1 MTTGAMRTRPFS
13 PSLPISTS
21 YWLSLS
27 PKATRIARTCLQI
40 VSCHNSVLVLLNT
53 VISKDKW
60 INSFTILAPFAEVL
74 NYWFVANFLKYLPV
88 YRKRC
93 SIWLECHNVVWNSVL
108 SEIKTTPII
117 SYLQYIWEVFVLLLN
132 IYSLHAV
139 VFCFRLVLIER
150 GGVCVDHS
158 LGHHLPRARGIQKSH
173 GGKWKF

>member
-1 MTTGAMRTRPFS
+1 MSPLRRTLMMTTGAMRTRPFS

-27 PKATRIARTCLQI
+27 PKATRTARTCLQI

-74 NYWFVANFLKYLPV
+74 NYWFVANFLKYL

-108 SEIKTTPII
+108 SEIKTTPITFLFTV
-117 SYLQYIWEVFVLLLN
+117 YLRSVCID
-132 IYSLHAV
+132 
-139 VFCFRLVLIER
+139 CF
-150 GGVCVDHS
+150 
-158 LGHHLPRARGIQKSH
+158 
-173 GGKWKF
+173 